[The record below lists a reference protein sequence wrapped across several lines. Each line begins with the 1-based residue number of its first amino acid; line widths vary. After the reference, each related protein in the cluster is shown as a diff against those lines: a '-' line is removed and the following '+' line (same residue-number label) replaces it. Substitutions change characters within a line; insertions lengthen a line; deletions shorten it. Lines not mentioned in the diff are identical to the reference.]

1 MGKVRIFPAVLCAL
15 VPLGLE
21 AGAASAGTFA
31 VSSPLVL
38 NGAGEVAPVDQ
49 PSGFAVI
56 GTVTGN
62 DAIFADGFDGTA
74 AWDVTIPSGIV
85 FDTNGATLAA
95 VEVPAGEYVAFA
107 RLQVE
112 TGSDSNPGNNY
123 LLDCNLLPSFDF
135 AVYRV
140 GLDALVERY
149 VTFQGAA
156 RLDSAAT
163 ISLDCRDGNGH
174 SDTVLSGKLTVIRVG
189 N

>member
-1 MGKVRIFPAVLCAL
+1 MGKVMRFPAALCAA
-15 VPLGLE
+15 VPLCLC
-21 AGAASAGTFA
+21 AGAASAGTFS

-38 NGAGEVAPVDQ
+38 TGPIEIASPDQ
-49 PSGFAVI
+49 AASFTVI
-56 GTVTGN
+56 GTITGN
-62 DAIFADGFDGTA
+62 DEIFADGFDGTA

-85 FDTNGATLAA
+85 FDTNTATLAA

-123 LLDCNLLPSFDF
+123 RFDCDLLPAFDF

-140 GLDALVERY
+140 GLDPLVERY

-156 RLDSAAT
+156 RLDSPAT
-163 ISLDCRDGNGH
+163 ISLECRDGNGH
-174 SDTVLSGKLTVIRVG
+174 SDTVLSGKLTVIRAG